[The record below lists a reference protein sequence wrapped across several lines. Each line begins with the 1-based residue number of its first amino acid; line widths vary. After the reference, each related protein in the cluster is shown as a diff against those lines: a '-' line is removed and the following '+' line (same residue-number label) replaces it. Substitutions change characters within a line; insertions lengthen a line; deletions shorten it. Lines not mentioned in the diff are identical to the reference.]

1 MATIPI
7 TSTATQDAAVL
18 RRTTAHNAATGG
30 TETAVQF
37 ATRHIHAMFDSWVT
51 DDAKSNHA
59 DAQER
64 WIRSNAAQRT
74 AALNQLAP

>member
-7 TSTATQDAAVL
+7 TSTAAQDAAVL
-18 RRTTAHNAATGG
+18 GRTTAHNAATGG
-30 TETAVQF
+30 TETPVQF

-51 DDAKSNHA
+51 DDAKTTHV
-59 DAQER
+59 DAQAR
-64 WIRSNAAQRT
+64 WLRSSAAQRT